1 MHPLVPDFRGCKFI
15 RAMEQT
21 FSGAFELR
29 IQILAT
35 LSQGR
40 ACYPSICEEL

>member
-1 MHPLVPDFRGCKFI
+1 MHPWSRISGAVYSFAPWNKH
-15 RAMEQT
+15 